1 MTGECFAGVSVESM
15 SVDLRVI
22 GGRNWRLLVTDTEST
37 KEQSMNFQKWEA
49 TIYLMIEESNREA
62 KEPGKNR
69 VLTEWR
75 ATLTKTP
82 HNLQP
87 FQIDEIVREV
97 RRRLTTSPQHSSNS
111 HTQFNPA
118 PSRVMA

>member
-1 MTGECFAGVSVESM
+1 
-15 SVDLRVI
+15 
-22 GGRNWRLLVTDTEST
+22 
-37 KEQSMNFQKWEA
+37 MNFQKWEA

-97 RRRLTTSPQHSSNS
+97 RRRLTTSPQHNS
-111 HTQFNPA
+111 TSHAQFNPA
-118 PSRVMA
+118 PSRVVA

>member
-1 MTGECFAGVSVESM
+1 MWNCG
-15 SVDLRVI
+15 L
-22 GGRNWRLLVTDTEST
+22 GGRIWRLLATDTEST
-37 KEQSMNFQKWEA
+37 KEQSMNFQKWEV
-49 TIYLMIEESNREA
+49 TIQQMIEESNRET

-82 HNLQP
+82 HLLQP

-97 RRRLTTSPQHSSNS
+97 RRRLTITPQYPSNS
-111 HTQFNPA
+111 SSQTQFNPA
-118 PSRVMA
+118 PSAVMA

>member
-1 MTGECFAGVSVESM
+1 MWTSGLGE
-15 SVDLRVI
+15 
-22 GGRNWRLLVTDTEST
+22 RNWRLLATETEST

-49 TIYLMIEESNREA
+49 TIYQMIEESNREA

-97 RRRLTTSPQHSSNS
+97 RRRLTTSPQHTSSAQ
-111 HTQFNPA
+111 TQFNPA

>member
-1 MTGECFAGVSVESM
+1 MVRWVSVA
-15 SVDLRVI
+15 I
-22 GGRNWRLLVTDTEST
+22 
-37 KEQSMNFQKWEA
+37 QQ
-49 TIYLMIEESNREA
+49 MIEASNREL

-97 RRRLTTSPQHSSNS
+97 RRRLTTSPQYPSNS
-111 HTQFNPA
+111 VAQSQFNPTSSA
-118 PSRVMA
+118 VMA